1 MKQSVLGATSHRNY
15 HDSGSNSERRYRE
28 LAGQYCRIGISAV
41 AAAVEYQGE
50 RKNSAYAPSGSE
62 SLASGSQT
70 TLLHIEGVCED
81 SIENL
86 FDDEIRRRFGELIG
100 RVVERKIRTDND
112 A

>member
-1 MKQSVLGATSHRNY
+1 MRQSMLGATSHRNY
-15 HDSGSNSERRYRE
+15 HDSGPK
-28 LAGQYCRIGISAV
+28 LKHPGQYCRIGISAV

-62 SLASGSQT
+62 GHAKGSQT
-70 TLLHIEGVCED
+70 ARVHDQGMRED

-86 FDDEIRRRFGELIG
+86 FDVEIRRRFGEWIS
-100 RVVERKIRTDND
+100 RAAERKLRTDND